1 MVNCDNA
8 CAHVNEVSAEVL
20 SRSSFNVGGVIDN
33 ASVRVMLPLTILTYE
48 ACDTEA
54 GSKCVVCNSRATK
67 LNADIA
73 VQPPLL
79 ALNTVRISYELLRPF
94 HVMLKRPDPPVA
106 KWAYLLMQKIWPTI
120 PVDQIFVNF
129 ITYQDD
135 LMTPGS
141 SPRCAISRRRTREIP
156 NFCRVPRGR
165 PSMESRLRTRTGEA
179 SRGSF
184 CKPTRASSCC
194 SSVEFGSISCAFSCL
209 RRSS

>member
-73 VQPPLL
+73 VEPPLL
-79 ALNTVRISYELLRPF
+79 ALNTVRISYGLLRPF
-94 HVMLKRPDPPVA
+94 YVMSSALIYASPNGLSVNA
-106 KWAYLLMQKIWPTI
+106 KIWPTI
-120 PVDQIFVNF
+120 TVDQIFVNF

-135 LMTPGS
+135 LVTPGS

-194 SSVEFGSISCAFSCL
+194 SSVAFGSISCALSCL